1 MNSHDEHDKWTVA
14 SLALIR
20 TRNLKEA
27 AEDCGLTPNEML
39 LALIKE
45 PDFRRQ
51 VQVLSSIAS
60 SPAQKRL
67 RDNQSGAVDAILK
80 ILNDAKASPTTQL
93 RAAQF
98 VLAQARDFKVEGL
111 DALDL
116 QKDLAAE
123 RVGTVG
129 GAQANSQPMERA
141 KAPNGLDQQKDLVG
155 REPGAIGDVQL
166 NGQPTQGGELPNPSA
181 GREPDWLPEWRRQQQ
196 LVKEAFK
203 RVQES

>member
-1 MNSHDEHDKWTVA
+1 MNSHDEQDKWALA

-20 TRNLKEA
+20 TRNLKVA
-27 AEDCGLTPNEML
+27 AEACGLTPNEML
-39 LALIKE
+39 LALMKD
-45 PDFRRQ
+45 PDLRTQ

-67 RDNQSGAVDAILK
+67 RDSQSDAADAILK
-80 ILNDAKASPTTQL
+80 ILNDPKASPTTRL

-116 QKDLAAE
+116 QKHLAAE
-123 RVGTVG
+123 GV
-129 GAQANSQPMERA
+129 GAQANAQPMERA
-141 KAPNGLDQQKDLVG
+141 KAANGPDQQKDLVG
-155 REPGAIGDVQL
+155 RAPGAIDDVQPKA
-166 NGQPTQGGELPNPSA
+166 QPIQGRELPNPSA